1 MYLSNADRFFSSLQW
16 QILLTTAQIAK
27 NLNIR
32 AFAVGGIVRDLI
44 IRKEVGIPS
53 FPKDIDLVLDGTE
66 QAGIK
71 VAIALHKIFPESK
84 LQIHEKFQTAEL
96 LWKDLGQEFAI
107 DMATARRE
115 IYAYSGAN
123 PQVIAT
129 NLEEDLERRDFTI
142 NALAVELDPQLGIN
156 GEVID
161 RFNGLTDLAN
171 KQVQAIRKHSFAED
185 PRRLFRAVRF
195 AVRLNLEIAPETYAE
210 ILETAASGLH
220 DAIGGARLRAELDYT
235 LAEPKAGEMFKL
247 LQTLGAL
254 RCIHPDLRLPDDL
267 MNDLNN
273 DFARQWRRSQY
284 WLNVLN
290 RLENKKYAKIPL
302 GVELLLS
309 YLPEPISTQFDL
321 GLTPEQKMRQ
331 AKLTDLLINLENF
344 TNKQLKNSEITQHL
358 KKYDTQTLILAG
370 AKCESNPRQIPRRSL
385 WNYLTQW
392 QLIKSPLTGAD
403 LKKIGYATGK
413 QMGEILQHLRWAAV
427 DGEIK
432 TKEDAIAYLQTDKS
446 QIDNP

>member
-1 MYLSNADRFFSSLQW
+1 MNLSNTDRFFSPLQW
-16 QILLTTAQIAK
+16 QILLTIAQIASD
-27 NLNIR
+27 LNIR

-44 IRKEVGIPS
+44 IREEVGVLS
-53 FPKDIDLVLDGTE
+53 FPKDIDLVFDGTE

-71 VAIALHKIFPESK
+71 VAIALHKIFPEAK

-96 LWKDLGQEFAI
+96 VWQEFAI

-156 GEVID
+156 SEVID

-171 KQVQAIRKHSFAED
+171 KQVRAIRKHSFAED

-195 AVRLNLEIAPETYAE
+195 ALRLNLAIAPDTYVE
-210 ILETAASGLH
+210 ILETTASGLH
-220 DAIGGARLRAELDYT
+220 DAIGGARLRAELNYT
-235 LAEPKAGEMFKL
+235 LAEPKAGEMFQL

-267 MNDLNN
+267 MNN
-273 DFARQWRRSQY
+273 FGRQWRRSLY

-309 YLPEPISTQFDL
+309 HLPEQISTNLDL

-344 TNKQLKNSEITQHL
+344 ANQRLKNSEITQHL
-358 KKYDTQTLILAG
+358 QKYDTPTIILAG
-370 AKCESNPRQIPRRSL
+370 VKCERQMRRSL
-385 WNYLTQW
+385 WTYLTQW
-392 QLIKSPLTGAD
+392 QLVKSPLTGAD

-413 QMGEILQHLRWAAV
+413 HIGEILQHLRWAAL
-427 DGEIK
+427 DGDIK
-432 TKEDAIAYLQTDKS
+432 TKEDAIAYLQFDTALCDK
-446 QIDNP
+446 I

>member
-1 MYLSNADRFFSSLQW
+1 MYLSNFDRFFSPLQW
-16 QILLTTAQIAK
+16 QILLTTAQIASDLK
-27 NLNIR
+27 IR
-32 AFAVGGIVRDLI
+32 AFAVGGIVRDAI
-44 IRKEVGIPS
+44 VRQESKISSAIPS
-53 FPKDIDLVLDGTE
+53 FPKDIDLVFDGTE

-71 VAIALHKIFPESK
+71 VAIALHSIFPESK

-96 LWKDLGQEFAI
+96 LWKDFAI

-123 PQVIAT
+123 PQVSAT

-142 NALAVELDPQLGIN
+142 NAFAVELDSQLGIR

-171 KQVQAIRKHSFAED
+171 KQVRAIRKHTFAED

-195 AVRLNLEIAPETYAE
+195 AVRLNLAIAPETYAE
-210 ILETAASGLH
+210 ILETTSSGLH

-235 LAEPKAGEMFKL
+235 LAETKAGEMFKL

-254 RCIHPDLRLPDDL
+254 RCIHPDLRLPEDL
-267 MNDLNN
+267 TNN
-273 DFARQWRRSQY
+273 FARQWRRSQY

-290 RLENKKYAKIPL
+290 RLENKKYTKIPL

-309 YLPEPISTQFDL
+309 YLPEQISTKLDL

-331 AKLTDLLINLENF
+331 AKLTDLLTNLADL
-344 TNKQLKNSEITQHL
+344 TNNQLKNSEITQYL
-358 KKYDTQTLILAG
+358 QRYDTQTIILAG
-370 AKCESNPRQIPRRSL
+370 AKCERQIQRRSL
-385 WNYLTQW
+385 WKYLTNW
-392 QLIKSPLTGAD
+392 QLVKSPLNGAD
-403 LKKIGYATGK
+403 LKQIGYATGK
-413 QMGEILQHLRWAAV
+413 QMGEILQHLRWLAL
-427 DGEIK
+427 DGEIQ
-432 TKEDAIAYLQTDKS
+432 TKEDAIAYLQTNK
-446 QIDNP
+446 I

>member
-1 MYLSNADRFFSSLQW
+1 MYLSNCDRFFSPLQW
-16 QILLTTAQIAK
+16 QILLTTAQIARDR
-27 NLNIR
+27 NIR
-32 AFAVGGIVRDLI
+32 AFAVGGIVRDAIVRQESKISSAIL
-44 IRKEVGIPS
+44 S
-53 FPKDIDLVLDGTE
+53 FPKDIDLVFDGIE

-71 VAIALHKIFPESK
+71 VAIALHSIFPESK

-96 LWKDLGQEFAI
+96 VWQDFAI

-129 NLEEDLERRDFTI
+129 NLEEDLARRDFTI

-156 GEVID
+156 SEVID

-171 KQVQAIRKHSFAED
+171 KQVRAIRKHSFAED

-195 AVRLNLEIAPETYAE
+195 ALRLNLEIAPETYAE
-210 ILETAASGLH
+210 ILETTSSGLH

-235 LAEPKAGEMFKL
+235 LAETKAGEMFKL

-267 MNDLNN
+267 TN

-290 RLENKKYAKIPL
+290 RLENKKYAMISL

-309 YLPEPISTQFDL
+309 YLPEQISTKLDL

-331 AKLTDLLINLENF
+331 AKLIDLLINLDNF
-344 TNKQLKNSEITQHL
+344 TSKRLKNSEITQYL
-358 KKYDTQTLILAG
+358 QTYDTQTLILA
-370 AKCESNPRQIPRRSL
+370 ATKCEEKLQRRSL
-385 WNYLTQW
+385 WHYLTNW
-392 QLIKSPLTGAD
+392 QLVKSPLNGAD
-403 LKKIGYATGK
+403 LKQIGYATGK
-413 QMGEILQHLRWAAV
+413 QMGEILQHLRWLAL
-427 DGEIK
+427 DGEIQS
-432 TKEDAIAYLQTDKS
+432 KEDAIAYLQTNKS
-446 QIDNP
+446 PIHDPQNIKI

>member
-1 MYLSNADRFFSSLQW
+1 MNLSNTDRFFSPFQK
-16 QILLTTAQIAK
+16 QILLTIAQIASD
-27 NLNIR
+27 LNIR

-44 IRKEVGIPS
+44 IREEVGVPS
-53 FPKDIDLVLDGTE
+53 FPKDIDLVFDGTE

-96 LWKDLGQEFAI
+96 VWQDFAI

-142 NALAVELDPQLGIN
+142 NALAVELDPQLGIK

-171 KQVQAIRKHSFAED
+171 KQVRAIRKHSFAED

-195 AVRLNLEIAPETYAE
+195 AVRLNLAIAPETYVE
-210 ILETAASGLH
+210 ILETTASGLH
-220 DAIGGARLRAELDYT
+220 DAIGGARLRAELNYT
-235 LAEPKAGEMFKL
+235 LAEPKAGEMFQL

-267 MNDLNN
+267 TNN
-273 DFARQWRRSQY
+273 FGRQWRRSQY

-290 RLENKKYAKIPL
+290 RLENKKYAKISL

-309 YLPEPISTQFDL
+309 HLPDQISTNLDL

-344 TNKQLKNSEITQHL
+344 ANQRLKNSEITQHL
-358 KKYDTQTLILAG
+358 QKYDTPTIILAG
-370 AKCESNPRQIPRRSL
+370 VKCGRQMRRSL
-385 WNYLTQW
+385 WTYLTQW
-392 QLIKSPLTGAD
+392 QLVKSPLTGAD
-403 LKKIGYATGK
+403 LKLIGYATGK
-413 QMGEILQHLRWAAV
+413 QIGEILQHLRWAAL

-432 TKEDAIAYLQTDKS
+432 TKEDAIAYLQFDTALCDK
-446 QIDNP
+446 I

>member
-1 MYLSNADRFFSSLQW
+1 MNLSNTDRFFSPFQS
-16 QILLTTAQIAK
+16 QILLTIAQIASD
-27 NLNIR
+27 LNIR
-32 AFAVGGIVRDLI
+32 AFAVGGIVRDLV
-44 IRKEVGIPS
+44 IREEIGVPS
-53 FPKDIDLVLDGTE
+53 FPKDIDLVFDGTE

-71 VAIALHKIFPESK
+71 VAIALHKIFSESK

-96 LWKDLGQEFAI
+96 VWQEFAF

-142 NALAVELDPQLGIN
+142 NALAMELDPQLGIK

-171 KQVQAIRKHSFAED
+171 KQVRAIRKHSFAED

-195 AVRLNLEIAPETYAE
+195 AVRLNLAIAPETYVE
-210 ILETAASGLH
+210 ILETTASGLH
-220 DAIGGARLRAELDYT
+220 DAIGGARLKAELNYT
-235 LAEPKAGEMFKL
+235 LAEPKAGEMFQL

-267 MNDLNN
+267 TNN
-273 DFARQWRRSQY
+273 FGRQWRRSQY

-290 RLENKKYAKIPL
+290 RLENKKYAKIPV

-309 YLPEPISTQFDL
+309 YLPDQISTNLDL

-331 AKLTDLLINLENF
+331 AKLTDLLINLDNF
-344 TNKQLKNSEITQHL
+344 ANKRLKNSEITQYL
-358 KKYDTQTLILAG
+358 QKYDTQTIILAG
-370 AKCESNPRQIPRRSL
+370 AKCEGKMHRRSL
-385 WNYLTQW
+385 WTYLTQW
-392 QLIKSPLTGAD
+392 QLVKSPLTGAD

-413 QMGEILQHLRWAAV
+413 HIGEILQHLRWAAL

-432 TKEDAIAYLQTDKS
+432 TKEDAIAYLQFDTALCDK
-446 QIDNP
+446 I